1 MFLYIVLALPVLFL
15 IRRMMS
21 KKVPSGPAPV
31 VSIATGRVQGELCY
45 STAGRVFSSFY
56 GIPYAKPPVGGLR
69 FLKPEAPDRWEGIKK
84 CVRNMTFIQLNAFRP
99 GSPQEGRE
107 DGLVVNVS
115 SPHLSP
121 VRRLPVM
128 VWIHG
133 GGFVAGSGSRQMY
146 GMEHFMDRDV
156 VMVSFNYR
164 LGLLGGL
171 YLDRERVP
179 GNQGLRDQV
188 RALQWVRENIEHFG
202 GDKERVTIFGESA
215 GGMSVMNLVLSPA
228 AKGLF
233 SAAITMS
240 GSPFSPFV
248 GLDKHPRHYSNAL
261 IRRLGGDPAGSLED
275 ILQLLQSK
283 DAVEL
288 QRLIDMFEEF
298 IRYPMPFKPI
308 VDKDLVD
315 DPLIPDEPLTLIK
328 EGRYNK
334 VPIMI
339 GSNKNEGLLVKGFY
353 ARNLS
358 KYDEAFDNWKT
369 VGPLATFH
377 REKDEVSTEES
388 EICRDF
394 RDKLFAGTRFGH
406 TGRESEL
413 LVRMYG
419 DIMFTFPAD
428 LLSKLLASQ
437 PDSLP
442 LYQYIYNHQGYISLY
457 DIISKSI
464 WEVRLK
470 AIVMLLGLPWAR
482 SSDGVCHGDE
492 LFMMFKGTLLPDIAR
507 TETDRRV
514 RRDLV
519 DMWVDFATHHDPTP
533 VSGTWTR
540 FDPQAPKYLDI
551 GSEGNTM
558 MYPDSHK
565 ERMEEWRQIN
575 EKVPA
580 NMRHLKSKTWNEY

>member
-1 MFLYIVLALPVLFL
+1 
-15 IRRMMS
+15 
-21 KKVPSGPAPV
+21 
-31 VSIATGRVQGELCY
+31 
-45 STAGRVFSSFY
+45 
-56 GIPYAKPPVGGLR
+56 
-69 FLKPEAPDRWEGIKK
+69 
-84 CVRNMTFIQLNAFRP
+84 
-99 GSPQEGRE
+99 
-107 DGLVVNVS
+107 
-115 SPHLSP
+115 
-121 VRRLPVM
+121 
-128 VWIHG
+128 
-133 GGFVAGSGSRQMY
+133 
-146 GMEHFMDRDV
+146 
-156 VMVSFNYR
+156 
-164 LGLLGGL
+164 
-171 YLDRERVP
+171 
-179 GNQGLRDQV
+179 
-188 RALQWVRENIEHFG
+188 
-202 GDKERVTIFGESA
+202 
-215 GGMSVMNLVLSPA
+215 
-228 AKGLF
+228 
-233 SAAITMS
+233 MS

-275 ILQLLQSK
+275 ILRLLQSK

-288 QRLIDMFEEF
+288 QRLTDMFEEF

-413 LVRMYG
+413 VVRMYG

-492 LFMMFKGTLLPDIAR
+492 LFMMFKGYQKLLVNLELHIPDRQVPCCQTLPG
-507 TETDRRV
+507 RR
-514 RRDLV
+514 L
-519 DMWVDFATHHDPTP
+519 T
-533 VSGTWTR
+533 G
-540 FDPQAPKYLDI
+540 
-551 GSEGNTM
+551 E
-558 MYPDSHK
+558 
-565 ERMEEWRQIN
+565 
-575 EKVPA
+575 
-580 NMRHLKSKTWNEY
+580 